1 MSDEKITKDIAIPLG
16 RSEDGNLQLLRVQG
30 TDERPTQAT
39 IGELRPLEEGKP
51 IMGEVV
57 RLKPVEGARHL
68 DVETVLA
75 DPYKAEKEK
84 APASAGGGSKTYS
97 FPSTKYQENWA
108 RIFGSKPGPSEVN

>member
-30 TDERPTQAT
+30 TDERPIQAA

-68 DVETVLA
+68 EVETVLD
-75 DPYKAEKEK
+75 DPYKAEKAK
-84 APASAGGGSKTYS
+84 ARDSSGSKTYS
-97 FPSTKYQENWA
+97 FPSTKYQENWG
-108 RIFGSKPGPSEVN
+108 RIFGQKPKPSEIN